1 MWALPLFCVAMHR
14 APIRFISFKGDV
26 GSIKTVRP
34 GMAEAKL
41 IGTVWIHLG
50 GIVIW
55 FVHLTVVSPFEST
68 LTFNCLSGN
77 DTTLPCRSITAP

>member
-1 MWALPLFCVAMHR
+1 MGSWVGLTTCMWALPLFCVSMHR

-41 IGTVWIHLG
+41 IGTVG
-50 GIVIW
+50 YIW
-55 FVHLTVVSPFEST
+55 V
-68 LTFNCLSGN
+68 G
-77 DTTLPCRSITAP
+77 